1 MIECNLPAKSFE
13 FFARKRQQW
22 SIKVREDIG
31 LFEQKQMPLGR
42 TGMWRG
48 KKKDC
53 VSNSS
58 SNRSFHADSEW
69 YGDKHGKK

>member
-1 MIECNLPAKSFE
+1 M
-13 FFARKRQQW
+13 
-22 SIKVREDIG
+22 REDIG
-31 LFEQKQMPLGR
+31 LFEQKQMLLGR
-42 TGMWRG
+42 TGMWRA

>member
-22 SIKVREDIG
+22 SIKVRERIG

-42 TGMWRG
+42 KSMWEG
-48 KKKDC
+48 KKKKKKEI
-53 VSNSS
+53 VSATAAAID
-58 SNRSFHADSEW
+58 HYME
-69 YGDKHGKK
+69 